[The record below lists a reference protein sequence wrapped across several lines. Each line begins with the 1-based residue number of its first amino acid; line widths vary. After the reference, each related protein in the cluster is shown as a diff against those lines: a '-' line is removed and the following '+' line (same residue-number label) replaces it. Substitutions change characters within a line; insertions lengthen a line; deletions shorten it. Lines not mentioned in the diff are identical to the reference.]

1 MVDDVLCVQKCSNQ
15 SVKINA
21 VVNAFI
27 ESKKLNLSKKK
38 CNRIHFRKSR
48 NTELKCPELKIHE
61 ENMND
66 SNQEKYLGDF
76 IAVGQLERQLKNDE
90 IKFCNSC

>member
-38 CNRIHFRKSR
+38 CNRIHVRKSR
-48 NTELKCPELKIHE
+48 NTELKCPELKIHDD
-61 ENMND
+61 NMND
-66 SNQEKYLGDF
+66 STKRNTLATLLT
-76 IAVGQLERQLKNDE
+76 AVGQLERQLKNDK
-90 IKFCNSC
+90 IKVLK